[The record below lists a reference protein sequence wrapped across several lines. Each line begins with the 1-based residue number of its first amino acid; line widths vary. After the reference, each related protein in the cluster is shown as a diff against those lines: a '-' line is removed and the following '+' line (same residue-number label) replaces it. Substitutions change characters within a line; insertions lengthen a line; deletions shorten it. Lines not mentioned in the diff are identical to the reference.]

1 MTKLN
6 ELFKNPLVRGL
17 LILVLGAVVEWLIG
31 VVSLLGSPPV

>member
-6 ELFKNPLVRGL
+6 EMLKNPLVRSL
-17 LILVLGAVVEWLIG
+17 LILVCGAVVEWLVG